1 MRLFSTLR
9 NTFIFCIISGSLF
22 TGCTRI
28 TSTEL
33 GGGLIPPIDGII
45 TKDTILDVITDTY
58 TELDTTRIYK
68 ADVHVVGAIT
78 NDPIFGRT
86 SASMFFELTPS
97 YYPFFISGNKD
108 SLRIDS
114 AVLILGYNGFYGD
127 STQPVRLTVSEIDQS
142 TRLNGSRLYPVNY
155 PNAYPISIGAP
166 LASPVTVDIR
176 RLGDTVKNRFEI
188 STNQIRIPLR
198 ADVAQRFIKTYDSTN
213 AYKNDSIFRTYF
225 AGFALTADQNAPTNA
240 LIRISLSDTNTKFAL
255 YYSSSSTGAT
265 TRDTTVQYFRFNT
278 LEGGDANF
286 VTRNRA
292 GSQVVNYITTNNN
305 PKSDSLV
312 FVQTSP
318 GTTVRVRIPGLASL
332 SNRIIHRAE
341 LIAEQVPDDANL
353 LTIDQQMR
361 VPRYLLLS
369 VLDSSTNRK
378 RNVRNNYIFSTDGP
392 NITDFGGF
400 AFYKTIQGY
409 NRVASYSFNL
419 SRYIQG
425 IISRKDTSHLLQLS
439 APTTD
444 SIYYTNPYPGPN
456 SQQLYY
462 LNPSIGND
470 IANGRVRLG
479 GGTHSRFRMRLRIIF
494 SRI

>member
-1 MRLFSTLR
+1 MRLISTLR
-9 NTFIFCIISGSLF
+9 NTFIFCIISTSIL

-33 GGGLIPPIDGII
+33 GGGLIPPIDGVF

-58 TELDTTRIYK
+58 YDQDTTRIYK
-68 ADVHVVGAIT
+68 GDVHVLGAIT

-86 SASMFFELTPS
+86 SASMFFEMAPS

-108 SLRIDS
+108 SVKVDS

-127 STQPVRLTVSEIDQS
+127 STQPLRLTVSEINQS
-142 TRLNGSRLYPVNY
+142 TRLNRDRLYPANY
-155 PNAYPISIGAP
+155 PNVTPVSIGAP
-166 LASPVTVDIR
+166 MGSPVNVDIR
-176 RLGDTVKNRFEI
+176 RLNDTIRNRFEV
-188 STNQIRIPLR
+188 STRQIRIPLR
-198 ADVAQRFIKTYDSTN
+198 ADIAQRFIKNYDSTN

-225 AGFALTADQNAPTNA
+225 AGFALTTDQNAPANA
-240 LIRISLSDTNTKFAL
+240 LLRISLSDTNTKFAL
-255 YYSSSSTGAT
+255 YYSTSSTGAT
-265 TRDTTVQYFRFNT
+265 TRDTSVQYFRFNT
-278 LEGGDANF
+278 TSGGDANF

-292 GSQVVNYITTNNN
+292 GSQVANYVTTNNN

-312 FVQTSP
+312 YVQAAP
-318 GTTVRVRIPGLASL
+318 GVNVRVRIPGLATL

-353 LTIDQQMR
+353 LTIDQQMSA
-361 VPRYLLLS
+361 PRYLLLS
-369 VLDSSTNRK
+369 VLDSVRNSK
-378 RNVRNNYIFSTDGP
+378 RNVRNDYIFSTDGP

-400 AFYKTIQGY
+400 AFYKTTQGY
-409 NRVASYSFNL
+409 NRVTAYTFNL

-425 IISRKDTSHLLQLS
+425 IISRKDSSHLLQLS
-439 APTTD
+439 APTND
-444 SIYYTNPYPGPN
+444 SIYYTNPYPNPN
-456 SQQLYY
+456 TQLLYY

-470 IANGRVRLG
+470 VANGRVRLG